1 VIALVL
7 AHQGLDVSAELELRP
22 GSADGDAVGHRG
34 GDRLIVTARA
44 DRAALEWALALTAR
58 VVVLT
63 LGPPQAG
70 DVLAWAVGRGAS
82 TAIRIWDPVLQ
93 AVDLAAMAR
102 VVAAAVRRIG
112 PDFVVAGERGL
123 AGATGALPALVAAHL
138 GWPCADGAIR
148 LGHETGELVA
158 ERRLRGGRREEL
170 AVPCPGIVTV
180 TADSIEPRYVP
191 VRALREAGRRGV
203 ETWSLADLGLAEA
216 DIRGAARLRVERVD
230 WPRPRP
236 RRTAA
241 AAAPG
246 PARSAADRLRQLVG
260 GGSAS
265 SSGRSSPTAPAAAT
279 TSGPIEGDPRVIAD
293 RILAFLEQQGFV

>member
-1 VIALVL
+1 MIALVL

-22 GSADGDAVGHRG
+22 SSAHGDAVGHRG

-44 DRAALEWALALTAR
+44 DRAALEWALALATR

-63 LGPPQAG
+63 LGPPQAD

-112 PDFVVAGERGL
+112 PDLVVAGERGL

-170 AVPCPGIVTV
+170 AVPCPSIVTV

-191 VRALREAGRRGV
+191 VRARREAGRRGF
-203 ETWSLADLGLAEA
+203 ETWSLADLGLADAE
-216 DIRGAARLRVERVD
+216 IRGAARLRVERVD

-246 PARSAADRLRQLVG
+246 PTRSAADRLRQLVG
-260 GGSAS
+260 GGSTS
-265 SSGRSSPTAPAAAT
+265 SSAPTAPAAAA

-293 RILAFLEQQGFV
+293 RILSFLEQQGFV